1 MKYFISEKERQQ
13 RGGSAYFEFQKGQKI
28 ESRVYEE
35 GYWKQIKSHTSV
47 RKEYFWKEDSMLLY
61 MDIADSIELYKIVP
75 DFNYY
80 GLTSVDRET
89 WKIIQS
95 NAENG
100 NRIIKEVIME
110 LKPWA
115 DENFKEFDYFVIW
128 GMMLGSNRPHIVP

>member
-1 MKYFISEKERQQ
+1 
-13 RGGSAYFEFQKGQKI
+13 
-28 ESRVYEE
+28 
-35 GYWKQIKSHTSV
+35 
-47 RKEYFWKEDSMLLY
+47 MLLY
-61 MDIADSIELYKIVP
+61 MDIADSMELYKIVP
-75 DFNYY
+75 DFDYY
-80 GLTSVDRET
+80 GLTIVDRET

-128 GMMLGSNRPHIVP
+128 GI

>member
-35 GYWKQIKSHTSV
+35 NFWKQIKSHTSV
-47 RKEYFWKEDSMLLY
+47 RKEYFWKEDSMLLH
-61 MDIADSIELYKIVP
+61 MDIADNIELYKIVP
-75 DFNYY
+75 DFHYY
-80 GLTSVDRET
+80 GLTIVDRET
-89 WKIIQS
+89 WKSVQN

-100 NRIIKEVIME
+100 NGIIKEVIME

-115 DENFKEFDYFVIW
+115 DENFREFDYFVIW
-128 GMMLGSNRPHIVP
+128 GI